1 MIIISTVNSYNICC
15 TDHLIVKIVL
25 ILFDIFTTKNYRLD
39 YFSPKQIKNRKKEKN
54 NYTKLH

>member
-15 TDHLIVKIVL
+15 TDYLIVKILL

-39 YFSPKQIKNRKKEKN
+39 YFSPKKKRTETEKQL
-54 NYTKLH
+54 Y

>member
-15 TDHLIVKIVL
+15 TDYLIVKIVL
-25 ILFDIFTTKNYRLD
+25 ILFDIFTTKNYPLD
-39 YFSPKQIKNRKKEKN
+39 YFSPKQIKNRKKEKK